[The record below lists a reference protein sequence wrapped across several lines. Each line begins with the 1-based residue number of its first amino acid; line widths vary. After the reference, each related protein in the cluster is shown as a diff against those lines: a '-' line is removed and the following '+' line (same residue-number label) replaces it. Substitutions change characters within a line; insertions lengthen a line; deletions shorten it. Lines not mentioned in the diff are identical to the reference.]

1 MMLGAER
8 SSVKV
13 GKSMKRCAVKRK
25 MHSQDV
31 ENVQT
36 EMCLSGQRAN
46 KDCRGKLKA

>member
-25 MHSQDV
+25 MRSLDV
-31 ENVQT
+31 ESVQM
-36 EMCLSGQRAN
+36 EMCL
-46 KDCRGKLKA
+46 

>member
-25 MHSQDV
+25 MRSQDV
-31 ENVQT
+31 ENAQM
-36 EMCLSGQRAN
+36 EMRLSGQSAN
-46 KDCRGKLKA
+46 KDC